1 MQIKSELEIWKDV
14 KSFEGIYQ
22 VSNLGRVKS
31 LSRNFILK
39 GKVNNL
45 HTRVVKEKILTQIN
59 IKGYRRVVLCKNGI
73 KKNYSVHR
81 LVLSHFIDNPDNKS
95 HVNHKDCVKHN
106 NNVSNLEWCTPSEN
120 SRHAMENGL
129 FEKGLKASLVKTSK
143 IVLDLTNGIFYDSIH
158 QCFQYN
164 EDYLKNTYSNLR
176 YLLNKKYKYN
186 TKFIKL

>member
-45 HTRVVKEKILTQIN
+45 HTRVVKEKILKPLN
-59 IKGYRRVVLCKNGI
+59 IQGYMRVVLCKNRI
-73 KKNYSVHR
+73 KKNFQVHR
-81 LVLSHFIDNPDNKS
+81 LVALHFIDNPENKS
-95 HVNHKDCVKHN
+95 HVNHKDCVKDN
-106 NNVSNLEWCTPSEN
+106 NNVINLEWCTPSEN

-129 FEKGLKASLVKTSK
+129 FENAIKASLVKTSK

-164 EDYLKNTYSNLR
+164 EDYLKHTYSNFR
-176 YLLNKKYKYN
+176 HTLNGYPKNK
-186 TKFIKL
+186 TKFVKL